1 MLQPLDF
8 MYSQLQKSL
17 LIILEGN
24 SSNFLISHHFFRD
37 QSFINAWI
45 YFLQW
50 DSGVFYGFLKFSL
63 SRFVAKL
70 YTKKI

>member
-45 YFLQW
+45 YFLQ
-50 DSGVFYGFLKFSL
+50 
-63 SRFVAKL
+63 
-70 YTKKI
+70 